1 PEKSK
6 SIVMYS
12 SVGGNSQADRYAEL
26 KEKYRIEKVETERT
40 LKRIDNAL
48 DKIRDDKY
56 FNIIQ
61 YKYLST
67 EEEKISTDDKL
78 AEILNK
84 DRTTIVRNRK
94 RLINKLSI
102 ILFPESIKSVM

>member
-26 KEKYRIEKVETERT
+26 KEKYRIEKMETERT

-61 YKYLST
+61 YKYLN
-67 EEEKISTDDKL
+67 DDKDKINTDEDL
-78 AEILNK
+78 AEKFKKERITIIRNK
-84 DRTTIVRNRK
+84 K
-94 RLINKLSI
+94 RLINKLVT
-102 ILFPESIKSVM
+102 ILFPESIREVI